1 MKHVVDDVHANGSAS
16 LSTGFASWML
26 KHQFDFRQVLGR
38 NKSSI
43 GRISSLPASI
53 SKVRTI
59 LLKSEYALKLQVG
72 PTAARPGPMLLKV
85 AATAEKFVVKSKSSA
100 HAIRNTETM

>member
-1 MKHVVDDVHANGSAS
+1 MHPSFKIYRIMKHVVDDVHANGSAS
-16 LSTGFASWML
+16 PSTGFAGWML

-59 LLKSEYALKLQVG
+59 LLKSE
-72 PTAARPGPMLLKV
+72 
-85 AATAEKFVVKSKSSA
+85 
-100 HAIRNTETM
+100 